1 MKALTVSM
9 SLMLLALVTGGSFG
23 DEASLR
29 GVGGAIEVMQEH
41 PSVVM
46 DRMDVHIDFRPF
58 HARVDCDFILRNTG
72 DRTTVKMG
80 FPETSYYQPHHQR
93 PVGFDWF
100 VTWVDGRRVRTKIEG
115 LKWEEPGHH
124 WSRWRVRNVTF
135 ASGQVRRVRVAYAAP
150 PAWTGEPVMIFYY
163 HVSTGASW
171 KGPIGK
177 ARVRVDAHYDPRHEW
192 FLPSSGRKT
201 HLAFRRV
208 GKTAFEA
215 TADNLEPTE
224 NDDADLTYVPYY
236 AGLSFGDAELLWLNN
251 PYFEGGTLWVPA
263 RELGEELHAGVSWKA
278 GTAVLSLRDKQ
289 VRVVVGSR
297 WMDVNETRQQ
307 LPAAPRIRHRVLYVS
322 LRPVATALGAG
333 VDFDPEWRTIKVST
347 AQNAEA
353 TRQSADRFPAG
364 TTLVVYDNTHD
375 RTYFATEDFVQEQR
389 TEVRFSLEDQYV
401 AAGAISVSEDGQRLI
416 LRDALG
422 SAFFVLDAANLRLV
436 RQLDA
441 TWAWWDGSRLGY
453 LQLDDWGRKKLGT
466 ATYSSPSEVRT
477 PIPTPPAAVKANPR
491 RDRGRRCACTQFAH
505 GRLHPLTA

>member
-416 LRDALG
+416 LRDAG
-422 SAFFVLDAANLRLV
+422 CREPASCAPIGCHMGVV
-436 RQLDA
+436 
-441 TWAWWDGSRLGY
+441 
-453 LQLDDWGRKKLGT
+453 GRV
-466 ATYSSPSEVRT
+466 SPRVS
-477 PIPTPPAAVKANPR
+477 PAR
-491 RDRGRRCACTQFAH
+491 
-505 GRLHPLTA
+505 